1 MQEGGAFGDDV
12 VVGLQVHQRTA
23 DHDIPDLQQRVETA
37 RNTAEYQG
45 IRMIFADQHL
55 GGGTCGDLPHT
66 AHAHDDR
73 HLAELSGD
81 QIGAVPAAALD
92 SMQALDDGFSFL
104 RQRTQHRNAMM
115 SLHTP
120 IVGHG

>member
-1 MQEGGAFGDDV
+1 
-12 VVGLQVHQRTA
+12 
-23 DHDIPDLQQRVETA
+23 
-37 RNTAEYQG
+37 
-45 IRMIFADQHL
+45 MIFADQHL
-55 GGGTCGDLPHT
+55 GGGTCGNLPHT

-92 SMQALDDGFSFL
+92 SMQGLDDGFSFL

-120 IVGHG
+120 IVGHGCDIRRAADGRRRVDGVRYPAVVRRGSRTTGR